1 MLAGDV
7 RLKTYKIAVA
17 PGDNIGPEVIA
28 EGRKILERV
37 AALGYC
43 GFEFETFPWGAG
55 HYLAT
60 GRAAPENIAEI
71 LRGFDAVYVG
81 AHGDPARVPDAIASQ
96 QFMHPMRK
104 GLDLYANVRPIKWYP
119 GTEIPLRQ
127 TDPIDFVVVRENTE
141 GEYSGTGGSVHPGT
155 PHEVAMQTIV
165 VTRRG
170 AERIIR
176 FAFELARKRNGK
188 RYVHCVTKSNALK
201 FVMELWDQV
210 FAEVAAEYPDVRTTK
225 AHVDSSSMYVISRP
239 SSFDVIVATNLMG
252 DIISDE
258 AACVSGSIGLA
269 ASANLNPDRTG
280 PSMFEPIHGS
290 APDIAGK
297 GIANPV
303 AAILAAGL
311 MLDWLGETAAAQA
324 VERAVEAVLAAREV
338 RTPDLG
344 GTAGTAEMTA
354 AVLARLAF
362 AAV

>member
-1 MLAGDV
+1 M
-7 RLKTYKIAVA
+7 KTYKIAVA
-17 PGDNIGPEVIA
+17 AGDNIGPEVIA
-28 EGRKILERV
+28 QGLKVLERITE
-37 AALGYC
+37 LGHC
-43 GFEFETFPWGAG
+43 KLEFETFPWGAG
-55 HYLAT
+55 NYLET
-60 GRAAPENIAEI
+60 GRAAPENVAEI

-104 GLDLYANVRPIKWYP
+104 GLELYANVRPIKWFA

-141 GEYSGTGGSVHPGT
+141 GEYSGTGGQVHAGT
-155 PHEVAMQTIV
+155 PHEVAMQMIV
-165 VTRRG
+165 ITRRG

-176 FAFELARKRNGK
+176 YAFELARQRNGK

-201 FVMELWDQV
+201 FVMELWDTV
-210 FAEVAAEYPDVRTTK
+210 FAEVAAEYPDIRTTK
-225 AHVDSSSMYVISRP
+225 AHVDATSMYVISRP

-258 AACVSGSIGLA
+258 AAAVAGSIGLA
-269 ASANLNPDRTG
+269 ASANVNPDRTG

-297 GIANPV
+297 GIANPI
-303 AAILAAGL
+303 AAILAAAL
-311 MLDWLGETAAAQA
+311 MLDWIGEPAASRA
-324 VERAVEAVLAAREV
+324 VNHAVEAVLAERQV

-344 GTAGTAEMTA
+344 GTATTADMTA
-354 AVLARLAF
+354 AVLAHLT
-362 AAV
+362 